1 MQKKKSSEHCKPSNN
16 SILLQF
22 FSGDGLKEE
31 INNIGCL
38 SEQRLDELSEL
49 FLKDFKDGQ
58 QEARGWPTGGFSA
71 YKVSKALVNAYS
83 RILAKEHPSLC
94 INCVHPGY
102 VQTDMNFHA
111 GNLTVEEGA
120 RGALMMAMAPK
131 GGVTGAY
138 LDKTEVASFV

>member
-1 MQKKKSSEHCKPSNN
+1 
-16 SILLQF
+16 
-22 FSGDGLKEE
+22 
-31 INNIGCL
+31 L

-49 FLKDFKDGQ
+49 FLRDFDDGLL
-58 QEARGWPTGGFSA
+58 EARGWPTGGFSA

-83 RILAKEHPSLC
+83 RILAKDHPSLC

-111 GNLTVEEGA
+111 GDLPVEEGV
-120 RGALMMAMAPK
+120 RGVLMMAMAPK

-138 LDKTEVASFV
+138 LDKTKVVSFV